1 MKPKASVSST
11 TALVLVVMC
20 VLTVGVLNSSTVFAE
35 EEVEEEQST
44 KEALEEKIMLLQE
57 ELDRL
62 TERQRGLS
70 DLAEKISFEAELA
83 IKAAEAAE
91 LAVAETEEIEA
102 EDVVEVVTVEQ
113 RMLDVIEE
121 MQSEGALHEG
131 EFYTTTGK
139 WVKITASSD
148 IDKVSTWDPTIW
160 GKVGWNPHKLTWIEG
175 YVGGWVH
182 SEPEYLDPL
191 SDDGADIQALYV
203 KQALR
208 NIDGWHKWNDN
219 SLNPYEVIF
228 GYKDYDKKGDD
239 GCFFY
244 GSTGNHHAGCTDIF
258 DDSKRVHN
266 PN

>member
-1 MKPKASVSST
+1 MKPKALASST
-11 TALVLVVMC
+11 TALLLVVMC
-20 VLTVGVLNSSTVFAE
+20 VLTVGILNSSTVFAE

-70 DLAEKISFEAELA
+70 DLAERISFEAELA
-83 IKAAEAAE
+83 IKAAEAK
-91 LAVAETEEIEA
+91 LAAETEAIES
-102 EDVVEVVTVEQ
+102 EDVTEVITVEQ
-113 RMLDVIEE
+113 RILDVIQE
-121 MQSEGALHEG
+121 MQAEGALHEG
-131 EFYTTTGK
+131 EFYTTSGN
-139 WVKITASSD
+139 WVKIASSKND
-148 IDKVSTWDPTIW
+148 QVSTWDPTIW
-160 GKVGWNPHKLTWIEG
+160 GKVGWNPHKQTWMMG

-182 SEPEYLDPL
+182 SAPEYLDPL
-191 SDDGADIQALYV
+191 SSTGDDIQALYV
-203 KQALR
+203 KQSLR

-219 SLNPYEVIF
+219 SLNPYQVIF

-244 GSTGNHHAGCTDIF
+244 GAAGNSKNGCTDVF

-266 PN
+266 SN

>member
-1 MKPKASVSST
+1 MGTKALASST
-11 TALVLVVMC
+11 TALLLVVMC

-35 EEVEEEQST
+35 EETEEEQST

-62 TERQRGLS
+62 TERQKGLS
-70 DLAEKISFEAELA
+70 DLAERISFEAELA
-83 IKAAEAAE
+83 IKAAEAE
-91 LAVAETEEIEA
+91 LVAETEEIES
-102 EDVVEVVTVEQ
+102 EDITEVITVEQ
-113 RMLDVIEE
+113 RILDVIQEI
-121 MQSEGALHEG
+121 QAEGALHEG
-131 EFYTTTGK
+131 EFYRTSGN
-139 WVKITASSD
+139 WVKIASSKK
-148 IDKVSTWDPTIW
+148 DKVSTWDPTIW
-160 GKVGWNPHKLTWIEG
+160 GKVGWNPHKQTWIEG

-182 SEPEYLDPL
+182 SVPEYLDPL
-191 SDDGADIQALYV
+191 SSTGADIQSLYV
-203 KQALR
+203 KQSLR

-244 GSTGNHHAGCTDIF
+244 GLAGNPEGGSACTDVF
-258 DDSKRVHN
+258 DDSKRAHN

>member
-1 MKPKASVSST
+1 MKPKALASST
-11 TALVLVVMC
+11 TALLLVVMC
-20 VLTVGVLNSSTVFAE
+20 VLTVGILNSSTVFAE

-70 DLAEKISFEAELA
+70 DLAERISFEADLA
-83 IKAAEAAE
+83 IKAAEAE
-91 LAVAETEEIEA
+91 LAAETEEIES
-102 EDVVEVVTVEQ
+102 EDVIEVITVEQ
-113 RMLDVIEE
+113 RILDVIQE

-131 EFYTTTGK
+131 EFYTTSGK
-139 WVKITASSD
+139 WVKIVSSKN
-148 IDKVSTWDPTIW
+148 DKVATWDPTIW
-160 GKVGWNPHKLTWIEG
+160 GKVGWNPHKQTWIMG

-182 SEPEYLDPL
+182 SEPKYLDPL
-191 SDDGADIQALYV
+191 SGDGVDIQALYV

-228 GYKDYDKKGDD
+228 GYKDYDKKGDS

-244 GSTGNHHAGCTDIF
+244 GSTGNHHAGCTDVF

>member
-1 MKPKASVSST
+1 MGTKTLASST
-11 TALVLVVMC
+11 TALLLVVMC

-70 DLAEKISFEAELA
+70 DLAERISFEADLA
-83 IKAAEAAE
+83 IKAAEAE
-91 LAVAETEEIEA
+91 LVAETEEIES
-102 EDVVEVVTVEQ
+102 ENITEVITVEQ
-113 RMLDVIEE
+113 RILDVIQE
-121 MQSEGALHEG
+121 MQAEGALHEG
-131 EFYTTTGK
+131 EFYTTSGK
-139 WVKITASSD
+139 WVQIVSSKN
-148 IDKVSTWDPTIW
+148 DKVATWDPTIW
-160 GKVGWNPHKLTWIEG
+160 GKVGWNPHKQTWMEG
-175 YVGGWVH
+175 YVGGWV
-182 SEPEYLDPL
+182 SSGPSYLDPL
-191 SDDGADIQALYV
+191 GDDGSDIQALYV
-203 KQALR
+203 KQSLR

-219 SLNPYEVIF
+219 SLNPYEVVF
-228 GYKDYDKKGDD
+228 GYKEYNKYGDD

-244 GSTGNHHAGCTDIF
+244 GASGNSKNACTDVF

>member
-1 MKPKASVSST
+1 MGTKALASST
-11 TALVLVVMC
+11 AALLLVVTC
-20 VLTVGVLNSSTVFAE
+20 VFTVGILNSSTVFAE

-44 KEALEEKIMLLQE
+44 KEALEEKIKLLQE

-70 DLAEKISFEAELA
+70 DLAERLSFEAELA

-160 GKVGWNPHKLTWIEG
+160 GKVGWNPHKQTWIMG

-182 SEPEYLDPL
+182 SEPKYLDPL
-191 SDDGADIQALYV
+191 SGDGVDIQALYV

-228 GYKDYDKKGDD
+228 GYKDYDKKGDS

-244 GSTGNHHAGCTDIF
+244 GSTGNHHAGCTDVF

>member
-1 MKPKASVSST
+1 MKPKALASST
-11 TALVLVVMC
+11 TALLLVVMC

-44 KEALEEKIMLLQE
+44 KEALEEKIKLLQE

-62 TERQRGLS
+62 TERQRGLT
-70 DLAEKISFEAELA
+70 DLAERISFEAELA
-83 IKAAEAAE
+83 IKAEEAALAAEA
-91 LAVAETEEIEA
+91 EEMGA
-102 EDVVEVVTVEQ
+102 EDVPEVITVEQ
-113 RMLDVIEE
+113 RILDVIQE
-121 MQSEGALHEG
+121 MQAEGALHEG

-139 WVKITASSD
+139 WVKIVSSKN
-148 IDKVSTWDPTIW
+148 DKISTWDPTIW
-160 GKVGWNPHKLTWIEG
+160 GKVAWDPEKQTWTEG

-182 SEPEYLDPL
+182 SPTKYLDPL

-203 KQALR
+203 KQSFK
-208 NIDGWHKWNDN
+208 NIKGWHKWNDN

-228 GYKDYDKKGDD
+228 GYKEYNKYGDD

-244 GSTGNHHAGCTDIF
+244 GSAGNSRSGCTDVF
-258 DDSKRVHN
+258 DDGKSVHN

>member
-1 MKPKASVSST
+1 MKPKALASST
-11 TALVLVVMC
+11 TALLLVVMC
-20 VLTVGVLNSSTVFAE
+20 VLTVGILNNSVVFAE
-35 EEVEEEQST
+35 EEIEEEQSA
-44 KEALEEKIMLLQE
+44 KEALEEKIKLLQD

-62 TERQRGLS
+62 TERQRGLA
-70 DLAEKISFEAELA
+70 DLAERVSLEAELA
-83 IKAAEAAE
+83 IKAAAEAE
-91 LAVAETEEIEA
+91 LAAETEATESE
-102 EDVVEVVTVEQ
+102 EVEEVITVEQ

-239 GCFFY
+239 GCFCY

>member
-1 MKPKASVSST
+1 MGTKALASST
-11 TALVLVVMC
+11 TALLLVVTC
-20 VLTVGVLNSSTVFAE
+20 VLTVGVINSSTVFAE

-44 KEALEEKIMLLQE
+44 KEALEEKIKLLQE

-160 GKVGWNPHKLTWIEG
+160 GKVGWNPHKQTWIMG

-182 SEPEYLDPL
+182 SEPKYLDPL

>member
-1 MKPKASVSST
+1 MKPKALASST
-11 TALVLVVMC
+11 TALLLVVMC

-70 DLAEKISFEAELA
+70 DLAERISFEAELA
-83 IKAAEAAE
+83 IKAAEAE
-91 LAVAETEEIEA
+91 LAAETEEIES
-102 EDVVEVVTVEQ
+102 EDATEVITVEQ
-113 RMLDVIEE
+113 RILDVIQE

-131 EFYTTTGK
+131 EFYTTSGN
-139 WVKITASSD
+139 WVKIASSKN
-148 IDKVSTWDPTIW
+148 DKVATWDPTIW
-160 GKVGWNPHKLTWIEG
+160 GKVGWNPHKQTWIEG
-175 YVGGWVH
+175 YIGGWVH
-182 SEPEYLDPL
+182 SAPEYLDPL
-191 SDDGADIQALYV
+191 SSTGADIQALYV
-203 KQALR
+203 KQSLK
-208 NIDGWHKWNDN
+208 NVEGWHTWNDN

-228 GYKDYDKKGDD
+228 GYKEYTKKGDN

-244 GSTGNHHAGCTDIF
+244 GATGNARAGCADIF
-258 DDSKRVHN
+258 DDDKRVHN

>member
-1 MKPKASVSST
+1 VKPKALASST
-11 TALVLVVMC
+11 TALLLVVMC

-44 KEALEEKIMLLQE
+44 KEALEEKIKLLQE

-62 TERQRGLS
+62 TERQRGLT
-70 DLAEKISFEAELA
+70 DLAERISFEAELA
-83 IKAAEAAE
+83 IKAEEAALAAEA
-91 LAVAETEEIEA
+91 EEMGA
-102 EDVVEVVTVEQ
+102 EDVPEVITVEQ
-113 RMLDVIEE
+113 RILDVIQE
-121 MQSEGALHEG
+121 MQAEGALHEG

-139 WVKITASSD
+139 WVKIVSSKN
-148 IDKVSTWDPTIW
+148 DKISTWDPTIW
-160 GKVGWNPHKLTWIEG
+160 GKVAWDPEKQTWTEG

-182 SEPEYLDPL
+182 SPTKYLDPL

-203 KQALR
+203 KQSFK
-208 NIDGWHKWNDN
+208 NVKGWHKWNDN

-228 GYKDYDKKGDD
+228 GYKEYNKYGDD

-244 GSTGNHHAGCTDIF
+244 GSAGNSRSGCTDVF
-258 DDSKRVHN
+258 DDGKSVHN

>member
-1 MKPKASVSST
+1 MGTKALASST
-11 TALVLVVMC
+11 TALLLVVMC
-20 VLTVGVLNSSTVFAE
+20 VLTVGILNSSTVFAE
-35 EEVEEEQST
+35 EETEEEQST
-44 KEALEEKIMLLQE
+44 KEALEEKIMLRQE

-70 DLAEKISFEAELA
+70 DFAERISFEAELA
-83 IKAAEAAE
+83 IKAAEAE
-91 LAVAETEEIEA
+91 LAEA
-102 EDVVEVVTVEQ
+102 EVIESEDVIEVITVEQ
-113 RMLDVIEE
+113 RILDLIQE

-131 EFYTTTGK
+131 EFYTSTGN
-139 WVKITASSD
+139 WVKIVSSKN
-148 IDKVSTWDPTIW
+148 DKVATWDPTIW
-160 GKVGWNPHKLTWIEG
+160 GKVGWNPHKQTWMEG
-175 YVGGWVH
+175 YVGGWV
-182 SEPEYLDPL
+182 SSGPTYLDPL
-191 SDDGADIQALYV
+191 SGDGSDIQALYV
-203 KQALR
+203 KQSLR

-244 GSTGNHHAGCTDIF
+244 GTPGNSKNGCTDVF